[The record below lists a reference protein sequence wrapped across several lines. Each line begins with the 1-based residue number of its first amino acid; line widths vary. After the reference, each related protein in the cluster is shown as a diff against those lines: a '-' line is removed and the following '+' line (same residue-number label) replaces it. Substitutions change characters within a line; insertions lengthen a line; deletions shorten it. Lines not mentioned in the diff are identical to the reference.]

1 MAFLPAVGAQLRAAA
16 AAGMA
21 MLASSAFAAG
31 NDTLTGNWG
40 GARTR
45 LADSGIMLRADV
57 TAFAQGVVAGA
68 PDRRWDGSGRA
79 DILADVDSGGIGLW
93 TGTGFHA
100 HGEIRFAQ
108 PTSNFGGQLLSSN
121 TGALLPVTGEGRFEA
136 SSLYFSQRIDTRTS
150 LLVGKMNV
158 VDLLARDPFFG
169 GWGTQR
175 FMNLVF
181 VAPPSGVVPPTIMGA
196 MVVHRGSPINLS
208 VMVFDP
214 NDRTGDYWV
223 DGLFAD
229 GVNISV
235 GATWAGSID
244 GRATSI
250 GLTSTISTKAG
261 QDLGD
266 VLLPPGLESSTRK
279 GSYNLALQASHL
291 LAESPTSTGQG
302 LSFTLRAAIA
312 DGNPNVIE
320 QSLTA
325 GIAAHGMIAGR
336 PRDSFAIGAF
346 YYKFSNVL
354 QDTLAPLARFKDER
368 GIEAWYSLAITPWFR
383 LTGDA
388 QLISPARGKQ
398 PTSLILALRGN
409 VAF

>member
-1 MAFLPAVGAQLRAAA
+1 MGFPSGVGAMLRTVAVLAI
-16 AAGMA
+16 A
-21 MLASSAFAAG
+21 MVANPAFAAG
-31 NDTLTGNWG
+31 DDTLTGDLG

-45 LADSGIMLRADV
+45 LSETGITLRADA
-57 TAFAQGVVAGA
+57 TGFAQGVVAGA

-79 DILADVDSGGIGLW
+79 DVFADVDSGGVGLW
-93 TGTGFHA
+93 VGTGFHA

-136 SSLYFSQRIDTRTS
+136 SSLYFSQRLDTRTS
-150 LLVGKMNV
+150 LLIGKINV

-196 MVVHRGSPINLS
+196 MLVHRGTPITLS

-223 DGLFAD
+223 RGLFAD

-235 GATWAGSID
+235 GATWAGNVD
-244 GRATSI
+244 GRNTSI
-250 GLTSTISTKAG
+250 GVTSTISTKAG

-266 VLLPPGLESSTRK
+266 ILLPPGLESSTRK
-279 GSYNLALQASHL
+279 GSYNLALQASHR
-291 LAESPTSTGQG
+291 LAESPTGTGQG
-302 LSFTLRAAIA
+302 LSVTLRAAIA

-325 GIAAHGMIAGR
+325 GIAAHGMIAAR

-354 QDTLAPLARFKDER
+354 QDTLAPLAKFEDER
-368 GIEAWYSLAITPWFR
+368 GIEAWYSFALTPWFR
-383 LTGDA
+383 LTTDA

>member
-1 MAFLPAVGAQLRAAA
+1 MASQTAAGAVRRCVAVLVVAVVAMPVRAADA
-16 AAGMA
+16 
-21 MLASSAFAAG
+21 
-31 NDTLTGNWG
+31 DTLTGNWG
-40 GARTR
+40 GARIR
-45 LADSGIMLRADV
+45 LADSGIRLRADA
-57 TAFAQGVVAGA
+57 TGFAQGIVAGA
-68 PDRRWDGSGRA
+68 PKRGLAASGRA
-79 DILADVDSGGIGLW
+79 DMFADIDSGGLGLSN
-93 TGTGFHA
+93 GTGFHA

-121 TGALLPVTGEGRFEA
+121 TGALLPITGAGQFEA
-136 SSLYFSQRIDTRTS
+136 SSLYVSQRLDTRTN
-150 LLVGKMNV
+150 LLIGKINV
-158 VDLLARDPFFG
+158 VDLLARDPIFG

-196 MVVHRGSPINLS
+196 LLVHRGTPMTLS

-235 GATWAGSID
+235 AATWTGAIA
-244 GRATSI
+244 GRATSF
-250 GLTSTISTKAG
+250 GMTSTISTKAG

-279 GSYNLALQASHL
+279 GSYNLAVQASHV
-291 LAESPTSTGQG
+291 LAESPTGGQG
-302 LSFTLRAAIA
+302 LSIAVRAAIA

-320 QSLTA
+320 QSLTVGMA
-325 GIAAHGMIAGR
+325 GHGMIAAR
-336 PRDSFAIGAF
+336 PRDSFGVGAF
-346 YYKFSNVL
+346 YYKFSDVL
-354 QDTLAPLARFKDER
+354 QDTLAPLARFRDER
-368 GIEAWYSLAITPWFR
+368 GIEAWYSAAIMPWFR

-388 QLISPARGKQ
+388 QLIRPARGNQ